1 MKKTTHKRGLA
12 LLLSLMLLLS
22 MLPTA
27 AFAAGNTIYTDM
39 SYKGVSDGSEAKPYA
54 KFEDA
59 LNKAKDGDTI
69 IIKGKAFANAK
80 EESGVTPLVIS
91 KSVTITGENGAMG
104 ELYVRAGGIM
114 LGADVTMRDVELNLA
129 NKYHNAI
136 FVNGYRFTAENVT
149 RGSGSR
155 EVHLFAGGIGAGTQV
170 TDAMPASGSGAA
182 LTLTNSSFGSIY
194 AGGVASGFTGD
205 VAVTASGCKL
215 GAVYGS
221 GAAERAPDG
230 NWFDVTEP
238 PAPTAEEQYAATG
251 SVSVSTDARS
261 VTTVEAK
268 GSGNVAV
275 TVDNADRSRVL
286 TLTGVKTLSV
296 NGGAATVAA
305 LDAAAAVTISG
316 DNATLDIS
324 KLEDPTLGS
333 LSGGGKLIMDKMQT
347 LNITGD
353 FNGKWTF
360 ETSGG
365 FNDKSGVAEYGHTYI
380 TFGSG
385 DAALSFTPH
394 DTQSTMTLVSSEN
407 SWKTSAAPKK
417 LSYVTTFA
425 VQNSTVTTT
434 TAEINRNDDTGG
446 AEFSVAWTNPSLVP
460 QLTIIPLHYEITWNG
475 KSYQVDSTKDEGED
489 GFYSAHFDDAH
500 MLISADDTQG
510 EGKGLLRIEPDGT
523 DINAGVYQFS
533 VFAPD
538 AAGGKIQQNFT
549 LIVTDDGAPKTAT
562 TVSVTVQD
570 AQFGDKLQAT
580 VEVKAGDTAIPDGE
594 VEYYI
599 NGRKL
604 NRLDVNVLN
613 TEHFNLGENELRV
626 VYKGSDAYAPSVGTV
641 RFQVAKATNTQVF
654 ADLSPVSNK
663 PFDGKAVEATLTST
677 STVRTTEGTVLDSDA
692 KVSIEYQLDD
702 KAVKEVVVPGIYT
715 VELVVA
721 EGEMYGA
728 FTQAAA
734 TTITIKK
741 AKPAVTVD
749 AVDRGNGVVELTA
762 EVEGVAPYTPTGTVS
777 FLWDGKAL
785 DANLS
790 NGSASYRINDA
801 KADTL
806 YTYKAAYTPA
816 TDDRYYAEAES
827 AEESLTAGSA
837 PAPGKGTVTADLF
850 DFNAPALTFNG
861 NDQSDT
867 VKAAVR
873 LKDGL
878 AGKVGEITVL
888 VCQMDIP
895 TIAQNAGTYDVYVT
909 AAEGTAYEAL
919 TVPLKLGSVPIAPK
933 TITAT
938 VKSYAI
944 QTGDKAPDLT
954 APILGKHYTVD
965 GLFGSDTLDG
975 TAVLTYKKNGA
986 AVTLDTS
993 AAGSYDIVLSG
1004 VTEPAGGNYKPLV
1017 LKNGTLTITAR
1028 PSSGGG
1034 AGGSGGSS
1042 SGGNSGVSGG
1052 GSGGGGA
1059 TEPTYPVASSPA
1071 KNGAVSLNTHG
1082 AAKGSTVTITVKP
1095 DDGYK
1100 LDKLTVTDQNG
1111 NRLSLND
1118 QGNGKY
1124 TFTMPAGKVSV
1135 EPVFAPITAQPE
1147 FKDVEND
1154 SYYYD
1159 AVQWAVEKGITE
1171 GTGAE
1176 TFSPHASCTRA
1187 QTVTFL
1193 WRVAGAPEPEN
1204 SVNPFSDLDPS
1215 AYYYKAVLWAIEN
1228 GITSGTGAD
1237 TFSPGATVDRGQT
1250 VTFLHRAAGSPL
1262 AGSSDFNDVSDGAYY
1277 AKAVAWANE
1286 NSITDGTGNGKFTPN
1301 ADCTRAQ
1308 IVTLLYRA
1316 HN

>member
-59 LNKAKDGDTI
+59 LDKAKDGDTI

-80 EESGVTPLVIS
+80 EESGVTPLVIR
-91 KSVTITGENGAMG
+91 KSVTITGENGTMG

-155 EVHLFAGGIGAGTQV
+155 EVHLFAGGIGTDTQV
-170 TDAMPASGSGAA
+170 TAAMPASGSSAV
-182 LTLTNSSFGSIY
+182 LTLTNSTFGSIY

-221 GAAERAPDG
+221 GAAERKPDG

-238 PAPTAEEQYAATG
+238 PAPTADEQYAATG
-251 SVSVSTDARS
+251 SVSVSTDGRS
-261 VTTVEAK
+261 VTTVDAK
-268 GSGNVAV
+268 GNDNVSV
-275 TVDNADRSRVL
+275 TVDNADNRVL
-286 TLTGVKTLSV
+286 SLAGVKSLTV
-296 NGGAATVAA
+296 NGGAATVTA
-305 LDAAAAVTISG
+305 LDALADVAISG
-316 DNATLDIS
+316 DATLDIS
-324 KLEDPTLGS
+324 KLAVPALGS
-333 LSGGGKLIMDKMQT
+333 LSGSGKLIMDKMQT

-353 FNGKWTF
+353 FNGTWTV
-360 ETSGG
+360 ETNGG
-365 FNDKSGVAEYGHTYI
+365 FKGKSGVAEYGHTYI
-380 TFGSG
+380 TSNGG
-385 DAALSFTPH
+385 DAALFFTPH
-394 DTQSTMTLVSSEN
+394 DTQSTMTLDRQGN
-407 SWKTSAAPKK
+407 NWATSDAPEK

-425 VQNSTVTTT
+425 VQDSTVTKTA
-434 TAEINRNDDTGG
+434 AEINKDDGTGG
-446 AEFSVAWTNPSLVP
+446 AEFSVSWSNPSQSP
-460 QLTIIPLHYEITWNG
+460 QLTIIPLRYEITWNG

-489 GFYSAHFDDAH
+489 GFYSSHFTEAN
-500 MLISADDTQG
+500 MLISADDDPDTN
-510 EGKGLLRIEPDGT
+510 GKSLLRIESDGNGIT
-523 DINAGVYQFS
+523 AGVYQFS
-533 VFAPD
+533 VFAPNAD
-538 AAGGKIQQNFT
+538 GGEIQQNFT

-562 TVSVTVQD
+562 TVSVTVQN

-580 VEVKAGDTAIPDGE
+580 VEVKAGDTVIPDGE

-604 NRLDVNVLN
+604 NSLDINVLN

-626 VYKGSDAYAPSVGTV
+626 VYKGSDTYAPSVGTAS
-641 RFQVAKATNTQVF
+641 FQVSKATNTEVI
-654 ADLSPVSNK
+654 ADLSAASNK
-663 PFDGKAVEATLTST
+663 VFDGKALEATLADTP
-677 STVRTTEGTVLDSDA
+677 TVRTKGGSNTVLDADA
-692 KVSIEYQLDD
+692 KVSIEYQLDG
-702 KAVKEVVVPGIYT
+702 KAVKEVVFPGTYT
-715 VELVVA
+715 VVLVVA

-728 FTQAAA
+728 FEQTGS
-734 TTITIKK
+734 TITVNK
-741 AKPAVTVD
+741 AEPTVTVN

-777 FLWDGKAL
+777 FLWAGKAL

-806 YTYKAAYTPA
+806 YTYKAVYVPA
-816 TDDRYYAEAES
+816 ADDRYYAGAES
-827 AEESLTAGSA
+827 AEESLTTGSA

-861 NDQSDT
+861 NDQSAA

-873 LKDGL
+873 LKAGL
-878 AGKVGEITVL
+878 AGKVGEITVRI
-888 VCQMDIP
+888 CQSDVE

-909 AAEGTAYEAL
+909 AAEGTEYEAL
-919 TVPLKLGSVPIAPK
+919 TVPLKLGSVTIAPK

-938 VKSYAI
+938 VKSYTI
-944 QTGDKAPDLT
+944 QAGDKAPDLT
-954 APILGKHYTVD
+954 APVLGKHYTVD
-965 GLFGSDTLDG
+965 GLCGGDALDG
-975 TAVLTYKKNGA
+975 TAVLTYEKNGA
-986 AVTLDTS
+986 PVTPETS
-993 AAGSYDIVLSG
+993 AAGTYDIVLSG

-1017 LKNGTLTITAR
+1017 LKNGTLTVSAR

-1042 SGGNSGVSGG
+1042 SGGG
-1052 GSGGGGA
+1052 GGGGA
-1059 TEPTYPVASSPA
+1059 TESTFKVTVNKAD
-1071 KNGAVSLNTHG
+1071 NGTVSVTPNN
-1082 AAKGSTVTITVKP
+1082 AAKGSTVTITVEP
-1095 DDGYK
+1095 SDGYK
-1100 LDKLTVTDQNG
+1100 LDKLTVTDKDG
-1111 NRLSLND
+1111 NRLTLSD
-1118 QGNGKY
+1118 KGNGKY
-1124 TFTMPAGKVSV
+1124 TFIMPSGKVSV
-1135 EPVFAPITAQPE
+1135 EPVFAPIKAQSG
-1147 FKDVEND
+1147 FKDVASD
-1154 SYYYD
+1154 SYYYE
-1159 AVQWAVEKGITE
+1159 AVQWAVEKGITV
-1171 GTGAE
+1171 GTS
-1176 TFSPHASCTRA
+1176 TDIFSPGASCTRA
-1187 QTVTFL
+1187 QMVTFL
-1193 WRVAGAPEPEN
+1193 WRAAGSPAPK
-1204 SVNPFSDLDPS
+1204 STTNPFKDISSTD
-1215 AYYYKAVLWAIEN
+1215 YFYNAVLWAVEN
-1228 GITSGTGAD
+1228 GITSGTGAG
-1237 TFSPGATVDRGQT
+1237 TFSPGATVTRGQT

-1262 AGSSDFNDVSDGAYY
+1262 AGSSGFNDVSDGAYY
-1277 AKAVAWANE
+1277 AEAVAWANE
-1286 NSITDGTGNGKFTPN
+1286 NGITSGTGSNKFSPG
-1301 ADCTRAQ
+1301 ADCTRGQ